1 MAVNDKGAGP
11 KIGQNVLYNNGGA
24 PPVIVPAIINQVNAN
39 GTVGLITFPVA
50 GPAQQNNVAF
60 SPLNQG
66 VNTWWYGD
74 FF

>member
-1 MAVNDKGAGP
+1 M
-11 KIGQNVLYNNGGA
+11 LYNSSG
-24 PPVIVPAIINQVNAN
+24 VTVPAIINQVNAN

-50 GPAQQNNVAF
+50 GPAQQNNVPF

>member
-1 MAVNDKGAGP
+1 MAFVLFCAYTRDAVYQRVAAQSGAGT
-11 KIGQNVLYNNGGA
+11 
-24 PPVIVPAIINQVNAN
+24 PV
-39 GTVGLITFPVA
+39 T
-50 GPAQQNNVAF
+50 GPAQQNNVPF